1 MLLQKKSKKDEAN
14 IGKRISQST
23 SDVYGVLDGV
33 GRNMRKMK
41 VGSGPNEIGS
51 SLLHLHIVNIKVNV
65 HAWKSMAKGL
75 MSESCVLKK
84 FKVNLVEFDRDG
96 LTALAEGLSV
106 NISVNQ
112 IDLSH
117 NNLKDAF
124 GDILARIVS
133 K

>member
-1 MLLQKKSKKDEAN
+1 
-14 IGKRISQST
+14 
-23 SDVYGVLDGV
+23 
-33 GRNMRKMK
+33 
-41 VGSGPNEIGS
+41 
-51 SLLHLHIVNIKVNV
+51 
-65 HAWKSMAKGL
+65 MAKGL

-106 NISVNQ
+106 NTSVNQ
-112 IDLSH
+112 IDLSY